1 MDSRKIVT
9 KPRLLFLTSRLPYP
23 PIAGIRLKNYHLI
36 RELAKTFRL
45 TIVSIGSEP
54 LPSEASEYIGQF
66 GELRY
71 CEKTRADFARSAA
84 AAPFRLP
91 LPFQASLYYFGNV
104 NRSIRNIAGDHD
116 AVFCNLIRTTAYTEG
131 LAMPRFCDLADSIS
145 NHYAHVIR
153 KSPISPLT
161 LYYRLD
167 RGLIRSY
174 EEKIIRE
181 FDQCFMFNQEEMD
194 SYHAPSHL
202 TWIPHGVSPALLKDQ
217 AEDSSF
223 ESSVVFLGKM
233 DYGPNVAAAQWF
245 ARYVVPLLSKDVSFV
260 IIGANPARSVQE
272 LASDRV
278 KVLGFV
284 SDPYPALR
292 SALAVVAP
300 MQFGGG
306 VQNKLLEAMA
316 VGGLCIATS
325 APARALKE
333 ADHGR
338 ELLVADTPDEFAEA
352 IETISRNPRGFLD
365 MRKSAR
371 EFIAQH
377 HSWES
382 AGTIYTG
389 AILKGLH

>member
-1 MDSRKIVT
+1 MVT

-45 TIVSIGSEP
+45 TIISIGSGP
-54 LPSEASEYIGQF
+54 LSSEASEYIGQF

-71 CEKTRADFARSAA
+71 CEKTRGDFVRSAA

-91 LPFQASLYYFGNV
+91 LPLQASLYYFGDM
-104 NRSIRNIAGDHD
+104 NRSIRHIAGDHD
-116 AVFCNLIRTTAYTEG
+116 AAFCNLIRTTAYAES

-145 NHYAHVIR
+145 NHYADVIR

-161 LYYRLD
+161 LYYRFD

-194 SYHAPSHL
+194 SYHEPSHL
-202 TWIPHGVSPALLKDQ
+202 TWIPHGVNPALLKDT

-233 DYGPNVAAAQWF
+233 DYGPNIAAAQWF
-245 ARYVVPLLSKDVSFV
+245 ARHVVPLLSEDVSFV

-284 SDPYPALR
+284 SDPYPALH

-316 VGGLCIATS
+316 VGGLCISTS

-333 ADHGR
+333 VAHGR
-338 ELLVADTPDEFAEA
+338 ELLIVDTPDEFAAA
-352 IETISRNPRGFLD
+352 IDTIRRNPHGFLD
-365 MRKSAR
+365 IRKSAR

-382 AGTIYTG
+382 AGAIYTD